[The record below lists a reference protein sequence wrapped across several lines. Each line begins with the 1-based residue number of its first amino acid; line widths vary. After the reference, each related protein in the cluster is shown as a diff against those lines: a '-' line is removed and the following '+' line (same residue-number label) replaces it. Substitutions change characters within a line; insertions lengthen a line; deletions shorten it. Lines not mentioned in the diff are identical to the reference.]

1 MLTFLKKWHE
11 FGYEGINTD
20 VLEVIKELRVKNA
33 EKGKAVRL
41 LCPYEGPLSDLEYEG
56 LYSGL
61 SKEFEE
67 GKISLKEMVIA
78 KLFLAT
84 GRRPIQI
91 ANLKVK
97 DFVGV
102 TVIDGNKFDLLRV
115 PKVKQR
121 DIWRKNLVITLC
133 LQHATIY
140 VAYLKFYGLNNLLF
154 L

>member
-41 LCPYEGPLSDLEYEG
+41 LCPYEGPLSDLELKDYTVW
-56 LYSGL
+56 L

-97 DFVGV
+97 D
-102 TVIDGNKFDLLRV
+102 L
-115 PKVKQR
+115 
-121 DIWRKNLVITLC
+121 
-133 LQHATIY
+133 
-140 VAYLKFYGLNNLLF
+140 
-154 L
+154 

>member
-1 MLTFLKKWHE
+1 
-11 FGYEGINTD
+11 
-20 VLEVIKELRVKNA
+20 
-33 EKGKAVRL
+33 
-41 LCPYEGPLSDLEYEG
+41 
-56 LYSGL
+56 
-61 SKEFEE
+61 
-67 GKISLKEMVIA
+67 MVIA